1 MGTQHTKENIKEN
14 KITTKSQKLNNFYNS
29 LGRLLT
35 NVSNLCKFQ
44 KKIVE
49 KLQAILVP
57 GLNKQNVKHKVII

>member
-35 NVSNLCKFQ
+35 NDANVCKFQ

-49 KLQAILVP
+49 KLLVILVP
-57 GLNKQNVKHKVII
+57 ELNKQNVKHKVII

>member
-1 MGTQHTKENIKEN
+1 MGTQHMKENIKEN

-49 KLQAILVP
+49 KLLAILVP
-57 GLNKQNVKHKVII
+57 ELNKQNVKHKVII